1 VAVKLLINFADID
14 VAVPQ
19 AAAEW
24 FRSIRKNFR
33 AVPPNQSGLPVFPT
47 EQTQTTGV
55 AMDHRNDLV
64 PLTLM
69 GALTAAILTVFVV
82 TVHM

>member
-1 VAVKLLINFADID
+1 M
-14 VAVPQ
+14 
-19 AAAEW
+19 
-24 FRSIRKNFR
+24 
-33 AVPPNQSGLPVFPT
+33 FPT

-55 AMDHRNDLV
+55 AMDYRNDLV

-69 GALTAAILTVFVV
+69 GALSAAILTVFVV